1 MSFFRTVFVIAAMLC
16 AFAGSA
22 LAQNTPALFYQP
34 QENDRHITPAQWQ
47 NIWQQSR
54 ANGYGTLIVQWTSYG
69 EIDFG
74 GKQGWLAKSLQI
86 AQDNHLSLIVGLHM
100 DPAYY
105 NRLSEIDTAGTGAY
119 LENQL
124 GLSLKQADK
133 VRQGWGLDISGWY
146 VPLELDD
153 WNFVQQA
160 RRDIINERLRG
171 LAARLNHPLHISS
184 FSGGKLTPDAY
195 GRWLESLN
203 AAGIHVWAQDGAG
216 TGTLPP
222 FAQKTYLKA
231 LPCTIGIVL
240 EAFRQTSTGNEPFR
254 AEPAPVKTGDTQ
266 CHPIAVFGL
275 RYMPWARPFFPSQNR

>member
-1 MSFFRTVFVIAAMLC
+1 MPIFRTVLAIAIILC
-16 AFAGSA
+16 ALAKPA
-22 LAQNTPALFYQP
+22 LAQDAPALFYQP
-34 QENDRHITPAQWQ
+34 QETDRQITPAQWK

-105 NRLSEIDTAGTGAY
+105 NRLTEIDIAGTGAY

-124 GLSLKQADK
+124 GLSLQQAEM
-133 VRQGWGLDISGWY
+133 VQQGWNLKISGWY

-153 WNFVQQA
+153 WNFEQQA
-160 RRDIINERLRG
+160 RRDIMNERLRG
-171 LAARLNHPLHISS
+171 LAARLTHPLHISS
-184 FSGGKLTPDAY
+184 FSGGKLTPAAY
-195 GRWLESLN
+195 ARWLESLN

-222 FAQKTYLKA
+222 FARKIYLQA
-231 LPCTIGIVL
+231 LPCNIGIVL
-240 EAFRQTSTGNEPFR
+240 EAFRQTSKENEPFR
-254 AEPAPVKTGDTQ
+254 AKPAPIETHQSK
-266 CHPIAVFGL
+266 CHPMAVFGL
-275 RYMPWARPFFPSQNR
+275 RYMPWAETFFRP